1 MKTLTLNWTTA
12 GWRFRHTE
20 IFAKDFVEKWKV
32 MQDIQLKNLDEF
44 FNLDAASGVWLD
56 SVGSIF
62 GINRD
67 YVKMRGDAFI
77 LDVDKLDEDI
87 SYLDGHEGQLLD
99 PLYKM
104 LIKLKTAS
112 SRKLFCMPNLR
123 QIVVDLLGEENVRV
137 EFIENKAPYSDNFQA
152 QYFQMHIYFIDPT
165 YAGIFVLLINV
176 FPNLFDKPMGVSYDV
191 FCHYDEE

>member
-12 GWRFRHTE
+12 GWRFRDTK

-44 FNLDAASGVWLD
+44 YNLDEASGEWLD
-56 SVGSIF
+56 AVGSVF
-62 GINRD
+62 GITRD
-67 YVKMRGDAFI
+67 YVRCRGDSFI
-77 LDVDKLDEDI
+77 LDADKMDVDNT
-87 SYLDGHEGQLLD
+87 YLDGHEGELLD
-99 PLYKM
+99 PLYRA

-123 QIVVDLLGEENVRV
+123 QIVVDLFGEENVEV
-137 EFIENKAPYSDNFQA
+137 KFIENKEPYSETFRA

-165 YAGIFVLLINV
+165 YAPAFVLLVNV
-176 FPNLFDKPMGVSYDV
+176 FPNIFDKPMGISYDV